1 MELYGASQSKAEK
14 KTQMCKRVRKC
25 MNRVH
30 PAVLASAEECLTDRR
45 MILFFYAKLVHF
57 GRVLMRF
64 C

>member
-1 MELYGASQSKAEK
+1 MEPVRV
-14 KTQMCKRVRKC
+14 KRRKRLRCANGCKC

-30 PAVLASAEECLTDRR
+30 PAVLASADEECLTDHR

-57 GRVLMRF
+57 GPVLMRF